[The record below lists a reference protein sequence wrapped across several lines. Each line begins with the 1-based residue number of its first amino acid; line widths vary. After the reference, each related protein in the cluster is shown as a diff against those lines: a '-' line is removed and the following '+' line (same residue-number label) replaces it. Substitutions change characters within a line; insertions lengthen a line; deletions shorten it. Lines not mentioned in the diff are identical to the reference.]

1 MYEFLDQLQKDT
13 SKSNIEK
20 FLIYLDKIENH
31 WFFYEDHCIPQAY
44 FLTDKNNNVHKNVK
58 IFKLEN
64 IRKLEEY
71 VGRKIKKD
79 NVCENISLK
88 GELKEGALSHTKPVD
103 YHIAEHL
110 QQPEVSPDMPLKDVF
125 LLAADR
131 EKVSHDFYLA
141 LAGIHPEGKTKKLL
155 QDLADQEMGHKKRV
169 EYLYTEVAFPQ
180 TDGG

>member
-1 MYEFLDQLQKDT
+1 MAEPITLQE
-13 SKSNIEK
+13 I
-20 FLIYLDKIENH
+20 
-31 WFFYEDHCIPQAY
+31 
-44 FLTDKNNNVHKNVK
+44 
-58 IFKLEN
+58 
-64 IRKLEEY
+64 
-71 VGRKIKKD
+71 
-79 NVCENISLK
+79 LK
-88 GELKEGALSHTKPVD
+88 GAIQKEIEACALYHTLSEGIKDPAAKNAFLELAKQEQGHQSLLVKYLRGEIKEGALSHGIHVD

-110 QQPEVSPDMPLKDVF
+110 TQPEVSPDMPLKDVF

-155 QDLADQEMGHKKRV
+155 QELADQEMGHKQRV